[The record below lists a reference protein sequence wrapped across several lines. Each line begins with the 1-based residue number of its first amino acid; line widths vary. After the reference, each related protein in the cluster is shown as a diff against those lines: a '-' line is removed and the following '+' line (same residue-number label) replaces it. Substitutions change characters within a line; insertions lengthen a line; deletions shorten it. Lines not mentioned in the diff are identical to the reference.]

1 MLGFGKR
8 KSVSPG
14 NIAAVVS
21 GQIIPIE
28 KVKDEAFAKKMM
40 GDGVAIVPSDDYIVS
55 PCDGTVSMLY
65 PTLHAFAVTSEDGM
79 DILIHIG
86 IDTVKL
92 KGKGFRSFVKQGQKV
107 HVGERIIRVDSY
119 DMKNKGIDLTTMILF
134 PSANKKIAVKK
145 EGYAD
150 QGKAIIMVSSE
161 MPELLSTCDR
171 IIVFRNG
178 EISGILNNEEATEEK
193 IMYAAVAVD

>member
-1 MLGFGKR
+1 MDVTGSSF
-8 KSVSPG
+8 
-14 NIAAVVS
+14 
-21 GQIIPIE
+21 
-28 KVKDEAFAKKMM
+28 FM

-134 PSANKKIAVKK
+134 PSADKKIAVKK

-150 QGKAIIMVSSE
+150 QGK
-161 MPELLSTCDR
+161 T
-171 IIVFRNG
+171 IVA
-178 EISGILNNEEATEEK
+178 S
-193 IMYAAVAVD
+193 YSV

>member
-55 PCDGTVSMLY
+55 PCDLS
-65 PTLHAFAVTSEDGM
+65 
-79 DILIHIG
+79 LIHISEP
-86 IDTVKL
+86 T
-92 KGKGFRSFVKQGQKV
+92 RQA
-107 HVGERIIRVDSY
+107 EPR
-119 DMKNKGIDLTTMILF
+119 M
-134 PSANKKIAVKK
+134 PSSA
-145 EGYAD
+145 
-150 QGKAIIMVSSE
+150 
-161 MPELLSTCDR
+161 
-171 IIVFRNG
+171 
-178 EISGILNNEEATEEK
+178 
-193 IMYAAVAVD
+193 

>member
-86 IDTVKL
+86 IDTVRAESSCRRADHKS
-92 KGKGFRSFVKQGQKV
+92 GF
-107 HVGERIIRVDSY
+107 
-119 DMKNKGIDLTTMILF
+119 L
-134 PSANKKIAVKK
+134 
-145 EGYAD
+145 
-150 QGKAIIMVSSE
+150 
-161 MPELLSTCDR
+161 
-171 IIVFRNG
+171 
-178 EISGILNNEEATEEK
+178 
-193 IMYAAVAVD
+193 

>member
-55 PCDGTVSMLY
+55 R
-65 PTLHAFAVTSEDGM
+65 
-79 DILIHIG
+79 
-86 IDTVKL
+86 K
-92 KGKGFRSFVKQGQKV
+92 
-107 HVGERIIRVDSY
+107 
-119 DMKNKGIDLTTMILF
+119 
-134 PSANKKIAVKK
+134 
-145 EGYAD
+145 
-150 QGKAIIMVSSE
+150 
-161 MPELLSTCDR
+161 
-171 IIVFRNG
+171 
-178 EISGILNNEEATEEK
+178 
-193 IMYAAVAVD
+193 

>member
-55 PCDGTVSMLY
+55 PCDGTCLCCIRRFMLL
-65 PTLHAFAVTSEDGM
+65 PLQ
-79 DILIHIG
+79 
-86 IDTVKL
+86 VK
-92 KGKGFRSFVKQGQKV
+92 
-107 HVGERIIRVDSY
+107 
-119 DMKNKGIDLTTMILF
+119 
-134 PSANKKIAVKK
+134 
-145 EGYAD
+145 
-150 QGKAIIMVSSE
+150 
-161 MPELLSTCDR
+161 
-171 IIVFRNG
+171 
-178 EISGILNNEEATEEK
+178 TEWTF
-193 IMYAAVAVD
+193 

>member
-86 IDTVKL
+86 IDTVTL
-92 KGKGFRSFVKQGQKV
+92 GQEVFQTQVTQG
-107 HVGERIIRVDSY
+107 HR
-119 DMKNKGIDLTTMILF
+119 
-134 PSANKKIAVKK
+134 VKK
-145 EGYAD
+145 GD
-150 QGKAIIMVSSE
+150 LLGTFDRKAIKEAGLDSTVMVIITNTSSYLSVE
-161 MPELLSTCDR
+161 PMMSDHNEITPEQ
-171 IIVFRNG
+171 I
-178 EISGILNNEEATEEK
+178 ILNLNTPN
-193 IMYAAVAVD
+193 

>member
-40 GDGVAIVPSDDYIVS
+40 GDGVAIV

-134 PSANKKIAVKK
+134 PSADKKIAVKK

-150 QGKAIIMVSSE
+150 QGK
-161 MPELLSTCDR
+161 T
-171 IIVFRNG
+171 IVA
-178 EISGILNNEEATEEK
+178 S
-193 IMYAAVAVD
+193 YSV

>member
-1 MLGFGKR
+1 
-8 KSVSPG
+8 
-14 NIAAVVS
+14 
-21 GQIIPIE
+21 
-28 KVKDEAFAKKMM
+28 M

-134 PSANKKIAVKK
+134 PSADKKIAVKK

-150 QGKAIIMVSSE
+150 QGK
-161 MPELLSTCDR
+161 T
-171 IIVFRNG
+171 IVA
-178 EISGILNNEEATEEK
+178 SYSVK
-193 IMYAAVAVD
+193 K

>member
-107 HVGERIIRVDSY
+107 HVE
-119 DMKNKGIDLTTMILF
+119 
-134 PSANKKIAVKK
+134 
-145 EGYAD
+145 
-150 QGKAIIMVSSE
+150 
-161 MPELLSTCDR
+161 
-171 IIVFRNG
+171 
-178 EISGILNNEEATEEK
+178 SGS
-193 IMYAAVAVD
+193 

>member
-28 KVKDEAFAKKMM
+28 KVKDEAFAKKM

-92 KGKGFRSFVKQGQKV
+92 KGKGFRG
-107 HVGERIIRVDSY
+107 RIRKLVPREW
-119 DMKNKGIDLTTMILF
+119 IL
-134 PSANKKIAVKK
+134 
-145 EGYAD
+145 
-150 QGKAIIMVSSE
+150 M
-161 MPELLSTCDR
+161 T
-171 IIVFRNG
+171 
-178 EISGILNNEEATEEK
+178 
-193 IMYAAVAVD
+193 

>member
-65 PTLHAFAVTSEDGM
+65 PTLHAFT
-79 DILIHIG
+79 IHDRTCTWWFYRWI
-86 IDTVKL
+86 
-92 KGKGFRSFVKQGQKV
+92 SC
-107 HVGERIIRVDSY
+107 RVY
-119 DMKNKGIDLTTMILF
+119 G
-134 PSANKKIAVKK
+134 
-145 EGYAD
+145 
-150 QGKAIIMVSSE
+150 
-161 MPELLSTCDR
+161 
-171 IIVFRNG
+171 
-178 EISGILNNEEATEEK
+178 
-193 IMYAAVAVD
+193 

>member
-1 MLGFGKR
+1 MEKENLFHQEILQPLSVDRLSPLKSKR
-8 KSVSPG
+8 RSVC
-14 NIAAVVS
+14 
-21 GQIIPIE
+21 E
-28 KVKDEAFAKKMM
+28 KMM

-134 PSANKKIAVKK
+134 PSADKKIAVKK
-145 EGYAD
+145 KAM
-150 QGKAIIMVSSE
+150 QIRGKQ
-161 MPELLSTCDR
+161 
-171 IIVFRNG
+171 
-178 EISGILNNEEATEEK
+178 
-193 IMYAAVAVD
+193 

>member
-1 MLGFGKR
+1 MEKENLFHQEILQPLSVDRLSPLKSKR
-8 KSVSPG
+8 RSVR
-14 NIAAVVS
+14 
-21 GQIIPIE
+21 E
-28 KVKDEAFAKKMM
+28 KMM

-134 PSANKKIAVKK
+134 PSADKKIAVKK
-145 EGYAD
+145 KAM
-150 QGKAIIMVSSE
+150 QIRGKQ
-161 MPELLSTCDR
+161 
-171 IIVFRNG
+171 
-178 EISGILNNEEATEEK
+178 
-193 IMYAAVAVD
+193 